1 MKRRK
6 FVKICASAVAG
17 VSASP
22 ELLARG
28 DREWRPY
35 NRVVLIHPKSKE
47 PVPVSSLEVGETY
60 LFHYPYITTPC
71 FLIDLGEPIAGQS
84 HLKTHDGKAYRWP
97 GGVGPK
103 RSLVAFSAICTHK
116 MSHPAPSVSFI
127 NYRHGKA
134 SFRNHDDEIVEEQG
148 VIYCCSEKSVYDPA
162 RGAQVLGG
170 PASQPLA
177 AIELEYDADK
187 DSLYATGTI
196 GGEMFNRYF
205 ESFGQRLIL
214 DHGRTDIQKAATQ
227 VSTLM
232 PLQEFCRNVIQCSV

>member
-1 MKRRK
+1 MKRRE

-22 ELLARG
+22 ELLAEG
-28 DREWRPY
+28 DRQVHHY
-35 NRVVLIHPKSKE
+35 NRVKLIDSSSKE
-47 PVPVSSLEVGETY
+47 PIKVSSLAVGETY
-60 LFHYPYITTPC
+60 LFQYPFITTPC
-71 FLIDLGEPIAGQS
+71 FLIDLGRSVSAKNN
-84 HLKTHDGKAYRWP
+84 LKTREGAQYRWP
-97 GGVGPK
+97 GGVGAK

-134 SFRNHDDEIVEEQG
+134 RFRNHNKEVVENNG

-162 RGAQVLGG
+162 EGAQVLGG

-177 AIELEYDADK
+177 AIVLEWDKAEDA
-187 DSLYATGTI
+187 LYATATI

-205 ESFGQRLIL
+205 ESFGQRLVL
-214 DHGRTDIQKAATQ
+214 DHGRTDIRRA
-227 VSTLM
+227 VSQDTELM
-232 PLQEFCRNVIQCSV
+232 PLKEYCRNLIMCNA